1 MEKEDK
7 FIQQVIDDRYIDLS
21 SSELKEHIKE
31 LLTYDD
37 VDKYFNVQYLKTIL
51 NDTS

>member
-1 MEKEDK
+1 MEEVKK
-7 FIQQVIDDRYIDLS
+7 LQQVIDDRYIDLTP
-21 SSELKEHIKE
+21 SELKEHIKE

-37 VDKYFNVQYLKTIL
+37 VDKYFNVQYLQAIL